1 MQVMRLKFIHIST
14 PLAGAMSACVELRS
28 HYSQRF
34 IARLAECR
42 NGMRITSTEVRIPS
56 PRLPVL
62 VMRVKHRSLQTLPG
76 TCIVH
81 LLTTVPVLALAV
93 SQAGFP
99 STSCYRSAA
108 TAFTTFVHDHLLR
121 MLQSHMCA
129 RSFRFIERPLP
140 FQTPTA
146 TTTSVMTA
154 TTQPL
159 QRITTTLIIHHYSQ
173 SLLSSRV

>member
-1 MQVMRLKFIHIST
+1 MRLKFIRIST

-42 NGMRITSTEVRIPS
+42 NGMRITSTEVMIPS

-62 VMRVKHRSLQTLPG
+62 VMRLKHRSLQTLPG

-93 SQAGFP
+93 SQAGFHPHLAIEVPQRP
-99 STSCYRSAA
+99 SRHS
-108 TAFTTFVHDHLLR
+108 FTTISCVCCSLICVRVASGSSSARFHFRHLL
-121 MLQSHMCA
+121 
-129 RSFRFIERPLP
+129 PL
-140 FQTPTA
+140 
-146 TTTSVMTA
+146 
-154 TTQPL
+154 L
-159 QRITTTLIIHHYSQ
+159 
-173 SLLSSRV
+173 LLS